1 MSQAEWTDVEFARA
15 ERAAASAEREAAA
28 ILLYRVEL
36 AREAAAADRD
46 LAALSRH
53 QAALERTAAYTDQL
67 TGAWGKAD
75 GMLAIDREI
84 DRSRRLGSDL
94 VVGFVRVMG
103 LGLVNET
110 EGRLAGDYLLQ
121 NLMSGLQ
128 ASLRS
133 YDVLF
138 RFGGDEF
145 VFSMAGA
152 DIRVA
157 ATRFAKM
164 QGAFG
169 RARNDKVRGGFAEL
183 KDGDTSELLIERAAA
198 DLTAIRV

>member
-1 MSQAEWTDVEFARA
+1 MSQAECTDLEVAR
-15 ERAAASAEREAAA
+15 AEREAAA
-28 ILLYRVEL
+28 ADREASAVLLYRVEM

-53 QAALERTAAYTDQL
+53 HAALERTAAYTDQL
-67 TGAWGKAD
+67 TGSPGKAD
-75 GMLAIDREI
+75 GMLALEHEI
-84 DRSRRLGSDL
+84 DRSRRLGTDL

-103 LGLVNET
+103 LDHVNET

-121 NLMSGLQ
+121 NLMTGLQ
-128 ASLRS
+128 ASIRS

-138 RFGGDEF
+138 RIGGDEF
-145 VFSMAGA
+145 VYSMAGA

-169 RARNDKVRGGFAEL
+169 RTRHDEVRGGFAEL
-183 KDGDTSELLIERAAA
+183 IDADTTQSLVERAAA
-198 DLTAIRV
+198 DLTAIHL